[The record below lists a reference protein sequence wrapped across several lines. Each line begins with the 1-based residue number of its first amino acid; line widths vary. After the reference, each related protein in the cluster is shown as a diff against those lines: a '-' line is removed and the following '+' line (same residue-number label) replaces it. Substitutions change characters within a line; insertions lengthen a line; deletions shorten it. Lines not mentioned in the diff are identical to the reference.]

1 MFICVQICKL
11 GKEKNVRTVDIS
23 FLRWGIPAIPFGILI
38 KAEDT
43 EKNVLTLK
51 NLLTREQFTDI
62 SVEEARKI
70 ILESKN

>member
-1 MFICVQICKL
+1 
-11 GKEKNVRTVDIS
+11 
-23 FLRWGIPAIPFGILI
+23 LRRGIPAIPFGILI
-38 KAEDT
+38 KAEDA

-62 SVEEARKI
+62 SVEEAGKI

>member
-1 MFICVQICKL
+1 M
-11 GKEKNVRTVDIS
+11 GKEKNVKTVDNS
-23 FLRWGIPAIPFGILI
+23 FLRRGIQAISFGILI
-38 KAEDT
+38 KAEDA

-62 SVEEARKI
+62 SVEEAGKI